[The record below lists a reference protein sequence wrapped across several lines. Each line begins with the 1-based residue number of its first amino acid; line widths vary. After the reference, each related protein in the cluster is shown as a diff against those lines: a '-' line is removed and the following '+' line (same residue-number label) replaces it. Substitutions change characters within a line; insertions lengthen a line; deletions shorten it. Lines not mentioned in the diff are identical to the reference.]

1 MRKIV
6 FAILICFS
14 SFSYSYSQTDNTYE
28 VALKEMFMLSGAEE
42 TFKTGIIEMF
52 NLYKGNYSDV
62 PYEVWNEL
70 ETELLQTSMDDF
82 VEMLVPVYQNHFTK
96 EDLYQLIEFYKTPI
110 GKKYS
115 ENAPY
120 IMKESMLVGQE
131 WGKKLAE
138 KFSQKMKEKGY

>member
-1 MRKIV
+1 
-6 FAILICFS
+6 
-14 SFSYSYSQTDNTYE
+14 
-28 VALKEMFMLSGAEE
+28 MFMLSGVEE

-96 EDLYQLIEFYKTPI
+96 EDLYQLIEFYKSPI

-120 IMKESMLVGQE
+120 IMKESMVVGQE

-138 KFSQKMKEKGY
+138 NFSQKMKEKGY